1 MLGVGELPASGGWR
15 EVAGSVQEGDTSHNR
30 LRYKVRAVRV
40 CAHVCMYVC
49 VYVCACV
56 CTRSARACARPALH
70 THTHVVPSWPL
81 QITNLGRGSGVFPDT
96 GGDDLA
102 LRGRAKTFKISIA
115 KAPPKSSK
123 E

>member
-1 MLGVGELPASGGWR
+1 M
-15 EVAGSVQEGDTSHNR
+15 
-30 LRYKVRAVRV
+30 RV
-40 CAHVCMYVC
+40 LL
-49 VYVCACV
+49 
-56 CTRSARACARPALH
+56 S

-81 QITNLGRGSGVFPDT
+81 QIGDLGRGSGVFPDT

-102 LRGRAKTFKISIA
+102 LRGRANTFKISIA